1 MVKINVK
8 IFYGFIALVFVV
20 TYILLSILLS
30 IAYRAYQKASSAY
43 INPLSRCAEPG
54 YISNLAV
61 LFLNYENILTG
72 CRDGSGR
79 IGTEAEIRNT
89 AVLSEMAEKNLES
102 WAVRNGKIDLIERV
116 GVKYRKEIGRSARL
130 NGIDPRLIAAMIAVE
145 WDERNLVS
153 IRGAR
158 GEMGLMPATA
168 RAMGVKNINNS
179 ADNIEG
185 GVKYLK
191 LQLEK
196 FSDLDQALAAYNA
209 GPGNVMKYDGIP
221 PFRETRNYVERVK
234 FLAYYR

>member
-8 IFYGFIALVFVV
+8 IFYGFVVLIFVII
-20 TYILLSILLS
+20 YLFLSILLLA
-30 IAYRAYQKASSAY
+30 AYRAYREAPSAY
-43 INPLSRCAEPG
+43 LSTLTRCAEPR
-54 YISNLAV
+54 YISSLSV
-61 LFLNYENILTG
+61 LFLNYENILAG

-79 IGTEAEIRNT
+79 IGTETEIRNT
-89 AVLSEMAEKNLES
+89 VVLSETAEKKLES

-116 GVKYRKEIGRSARL
+116 GVKYRKEIERAARAH
-130 NGIDPRLIAAMIAVE
+130 GVDPRIIAAMIAVE

-153 IRGAR
+153 SRGAR

-168 RAMGVKNINNS
+168 RAMGVKNIDNP
-179 ADNIEG
+179 ADNIG
-185 GVKYLK
+185 GGARYLR

-196 FSDLDQALAAYNA
+196 FSDLDRALAAYNA